1 VFGASVD
8 AGRQAQI
15 VRWLSQPA
23 DHPVLLSF
31 PEGRYLKGLV
41 CRVVGF

>member
-8 AGRQAQI
+8 ARRDAQI
-15 VRWLSQPA
+15 IGRMTQAA

-31 PEGRYLKGLV
+31 PEGDYLHGLL
-41 CRVVGF
+41 CRAW